1 VGFDLDARGI
11 LRSVLVMISRRRFLN
26 ASALAFLGLKDYASG
41 EGAVAAFEPLG
52 PLVAD
57 PARVVDLPEGF
68 SYRIL
73 AKKGRR
79 MSDGL
84 RTPGLPDGMAAFPT
98 DDGKVVLVCNHEIGL
113 KTAHQGPFADN
124 SALPAGFDPA
134 ACYDSGKLGK
144 LPHLGGTS
152 NLVFDP
158 VKGEVQAHFLSLL
171 GTDRNCAGGAMPW
184 GTWITCE
191 EPEELTSKRGLRHG
205 WCFEV
210 KATAEMG
217 LQRPLPLK
225 ALGRFRHEAVVLDPR
240 SGMLYLTEDRSDGL
254 LYRFIPRR
262 SGDLTEGRLQALV
275 VDGKP
280 SADLRNYDASA
291 KWPAVSQAIQVRW
304 LDLDDT
310 DSPLDDLRVRGHA
323 AGAARFARGEGI
335 HRVGESLFICC
346 TDGGPSRRG
355 QIFRLT
361 PAEDVNQLDSLE
373 LFLQPERSDL
383 LTNGDNLCPAPWGG
397 MVVCEDF
404 VDSSF
409 GKSAHVRCVTPEG
422 KIHTLAKNRKSG
434 EFSGCCFSPD
444 GKWFFVNIMSAGLVL
459 AITGPWERA

>member
-1 VGFDLDARGI
+1 ML
-11 LRSVLVMISRRRFLN
+11 SRRQFIH
-26 ASALAFLGLKDYASG
+26 AGTLAFLGLKDYASG
-41 EGAVAAFEPLG
+41 EGAAAGFEPFG

-57 PARVVDLPEGF
+57 PARVVDLPAGF
-68 SYRIL
+68 TYRVL
-73 AKKGRR
+73 AKKGKR
-79 MSDGL
+79 MSDGFK
-84 RTPGLPDGMAAFPT
+84 TPGLPDGMAAFPAA
-98 DDGKVVLVCNHEIGL
+98 DGKIVLVCNHEIGL
-113 KTAHQGPFADN
+113 KTAHLGPFDDN
-124 SALPAGFDPA
+124 SALPESFDPA
-134 ACYDSGKLGK
+134 ACYDAGPGGK

-158 VKGEVQAHFLSLL
+158 EKGELVGHFLSLL

-191 EPEELTSKRGLRHG
+191 EPEELTSERCLKHG

-217 LQRPLPLK
+217 VQRPLPLK
-225 ALGRFRHEAVVLDPR
+225 ALGRFRHEAVALDPR
-240 SGMLYLTEDRSDGL
+240 SGVLYLTEDRSDGL
-254 LYRFIPRR
+254 LYRFIPKQA
-262 SGDLTEGRLQALV
+262 GDLREGRLQAMV
-275 VDGKP
+275 VEGEL
-280 SADLRNYDASA
+280 SADLRNYDAAA
-291 KWPAVSQAIQVRW
+291 KWPIVSETMAVRW
-304 LDLDDT
+304 IDLEET
-310 DSPLDDLRVRGHA
+310 DAPLDDLRLRGHA

-335 HRVGESLFICC
+335 HRVGDSIFICC

-361 PAEDVNQLDSLE
+361 PATLDGAHDQLE
-373 LFLQPERSDL
+373 LFLQPEKSDL

-397 MVVCEDF
+397 IIVCEDF
-404 VDSSF
+404 IDSAF
-409 GKSAHVRCVTPEG
+409 GTAAHVRCVTPEG